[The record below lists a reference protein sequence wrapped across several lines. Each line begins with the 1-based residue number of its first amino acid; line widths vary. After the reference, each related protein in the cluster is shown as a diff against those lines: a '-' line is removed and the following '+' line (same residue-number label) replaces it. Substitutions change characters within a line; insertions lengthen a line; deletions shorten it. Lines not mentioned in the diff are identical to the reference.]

1 MEQFK
6 EELSRE
12 NRTIQTVA
20 TYLQDYI
27 DTHWQETFQ
36 HGRAEFQRIYET
48 AGDPAYGAYARA
60 LFRPL
65 EEQLKQ
71 LGISCDSG
79 LPGSFPQS
87 IEQGPMHERER
98 RFWSVL
104 RQDQGQVLGTIVTRY
119 FHDHTQLRIPQKPI
133 MLALEETNP
142 DAINQI
148 ITHL

>member
-6 EELSRE
+6 EQLSRE

-20 TYLQDYI
+20 AYLQDYV
-27 DTHWQETFQ
+27 DAHWQETFQ
-36 HGRAEFQRIYET
+36 HGLDEFRRVYEK
-48 AGDPAYGAYARA
+48 AGEPAYAAYARA

-87 IEQGPMHERER
+87 IERGPMHERDR

-104 RQDQGQVLGTIVTRY
+104 RQDQGQVLGTIVTRF

-133 MLALEETNP
+133 MLAAEETNS
-142 DAINQI
+142 DAINQLI
-148 ITHL
+148 AHL